1 MVNKEPDTDDQSA
14 GYYCNA
20 RIREHRV
27 PDEWDQDVGYCAN
40 RAGMRT
46 DHFDEGRCYLHGGG
60 SKTANKGNNNGETHG
75 LYSDRQNYYQH
86 RSADEQAWIDAVVK
100 SLLDDAPFAADN
112 MAKLQM
118 VRNIAI
124 DMHKQQRA
132 NNYIDEV
139 GVVHK
144 DKTVGYTDDGRPIK
158 EDQENVLNVAYDRL
172 NRTMTRQMK
181 ELGILDDP
189 ESQNAEAKQNI
200 ANELS
205 EIRKQRDN

>member
-1 MVNKEPDTDDQSA
+1 MANKTDDDDW
-14 GYYCNA
+14 YCNA
-20 RIREHRV
+20 HIREHRV
-27 PDEWDQDVGYCAN
+27 PDEWDQDEGFCAN
-40 RAGMRT
+40 KAGFRT
-46 DHFDEGRCYLHGGG
+46 DHTGDGRCYLHGGA
-60 SKTANKGNNNGETHG
+60 STNVNKGNNYRETHG
-75 LYSDRQNYYQH
+75 LYSDRQNYYKH
-86 RSADEQAWIDAVVK
+86 RSDDEQAWIDAVVE
-100 SLLDDAPFAADN
+100 SLLDDAPFDADN

-132 NNYIDEV
+132 NDYIDDV

-144 DKTVGYTDDGRPIK
+144 DKTVGYTDDGKPIK

-189 ESQNAEAKQNI
+189 DSQQAEANQNI

-205 EIRKQRDN
+205 AIREQRSDKK

>member
-1 MVNKEPDTDDQSA
+1 MPNKTTDDDW
-14 GYYCNA
+14 YCNA
-20 RIREHRV
+20 KIRDHRV
-27 PDEWDQDVGYCAN
+27 PDDWDQDIAFCAN
-40 RAGMRT
+40 KAGFRT
-46 DHFDEGRCYLHGGG
+46 NHVGDGRCYLHGG
-60 SKTANKGNNNGETHG
+60 ANKDVKKGNNYAEKHG
-75 LYSDRQNYYQH
+75 LYSNRQNYYKN
-86 RSADEQAWIDAVVK
+86 RSDTEKAWIDGVVE
-100 SLLDDAPFAADN
+100 SLLDDAPFGADN

-139 GVVHK
+139 GIVNK
-144 DKTVGYTDDGRPIK
+144 DKTVGYTDDGHPIK

-189 ESQNAEAKQNI
+189 DSQQAEANNNI
-200 ANELS
+200 AKELS
-205 EIRKQRDN
+205 ALRSERDE

>member
-1 MVNKEPDTDDQSA
+1 MPNKDPDDEW
-14 GYYCNA
+14 YCNA
-20 RIREHRV
+20 HIREHRV
-27 PDEWDQDVGYCAN
+27 PDDWDQDEGYCAN
-40 RAGMRT
+40 KAGFRT
-46 DHFDEGRCYLHGGG
+46 DHVGDGRCYLHGGA
-60 SKTANKGNNNGETHG
+60 SKTPNKGNNNAETHG
-75 LYSDRQNYYQH
+75 LYSDRQNYYKH
-86 RSADEQAWIDAVVK
+86 RSDSEKAWIDAVVE
-100 SLLDDAPFAADN
+100 SLLDDAPFDADN

-132 NNYIDEV
+132 NDYIDEV
-139 GVVHK
+139 GVVNK

-158 EDQENVLNVAYDRL
+158 EDVENVLNVAYDRL

-205 EIRKQRDN
+205 ELRKERDDS

>member
-1 MVNKEPDTDDQSA
+1 
-14 GYYCNA
+14 
-20 RIREHRV
+20 
-27 PDEWDQDVGYCAN
+27 
-40 RAGMRT
+40 
-46 DHFDEGRCYLHGGG
+46 
-60 SKTANKGNNNGETHG
+60 
-75 LYSDRQNYYQH
+75 
-86 RSADEQAWIDAVVK
+86 
-100 SLLDDAPFAADN
+100 

-132 NNYIDEV
+132 NDYIDEV
-139 GVVHK
+139 GVVNK

-181 ELGILDDP
+181 ELNLLDSPD
-189 ESQNAEAKQNI
+189 SQQAEASQNI

-205 EIRKQRDN
+205 KLREEKNE

>member
-1 MVNKEPDTDDQSA
+1 MPNKTTDDDW
-14 GYYCNA
+14 YCNA
-20 RIREHRV
+20 KIRDHRV
-27 PDEWDQDVGYCAN
+27 PDEWDQDIAYCAN
-40 RAGMRT
+40 KAGFRT
-46 DHFDEGRCYLHGGG
+46 EHTGDGRCYLHGGAG
-60 SKTANKGNNNGETHG
+60 REKRKGNNNAEKHG
-75 LYSDRQNYYQH
+75 FYADRQNYYQN
-86 RSADEQAWIDAVVK
+86 RSDQEQQWIDAVIE
-100 SLLDDAPFAADN
+100 SLLDDAPFDADN

-139 GVVHK
+139 GVVNK

-181 ELGILDDP
+181 ELGLLEDP
-189 ESQNAEAKQNI
+189 DSQQAEADKNI

-205 EIRKQRDN
+205 AIREQRSDE

>member
-1 MVNKEPDTDDQSA
+1 MPNKDPDDEW
-14 GYYCNA
+14 YCNA
-20 RIREHRV
+20 HIREHRV
-27 PDEWDQDVGYCAN
+27 PDDWDQDEGFCAN
-40 RAGMRT
+40 KAGFRT
-46 DHFDEGRCYLHGGG
+46 DHTGEGRCFLHGGA
-60 SKTANKGNNNGETHG
+60 SSTPNKGNNHAETHG
-75 LYSDRQNYYQH
+75 LYSDRQNYYKH
-86 RSADEQAWIDAVVK
+86 RSTDEQQWIDAVVA
-100 SLLDDAPFAADN
+100 SLLDDAPFDADN

-132 NNYIDEV
+132 NDYIDEV
-139 GVVHK
+139 GVVNK

-158 EDQENVLNVAYDRL
+158 EDVENVLNVAYDRL

-205 EIRKQRDN
+205 ELRKERDNS

>member
-1 MVNKEPDTDDQSA
+1 MANKSDDDEW
-14 GYYCNA
+14 YCNA
-20 RIREHRV
+20 HIREHRV
-27 PDEWDQDVGYCAN
+27 PDEWDQDEGFCAN
-40 RAGMRT
+40 KAGFRT
-46 DHFDEGRCYLHGGG
+46 DHTGDGRCYLHGGA
-60 SKTANKGNNNGETHG
+60 SKTPNKGNTNAETHG
-75 LYSDRQNYYQH
+75 LYTNRQSYYEDK
-86 RSADEQAWIDAVVK
+86 SAEQQQWMDAVVD
-100 SLLDDAPFAADN
+100 SLLDDAPFSADN

-132 NNYIDEV
+132 NDYIDEV
-139 GVVHK
+139 GVVNK

-158 EDQENVLNVAYDRL
+158 EDVENVLNVAYDRL

-189 ESQNAEAKQNI
+189 DSQNAEAQQNI

-205 EIRKQRDN
+205 EIRKQRDDN

>member
-1 MVNKEPDTDDQSA
+1 MPNKNDDDDW
-14 GYYCNA
+14 YCNA

-27 PDEWDQDVGYCAN
+27 PDDWDQDVGYCAN
-40 RAGMRT
+40 KAGFRT
-46 DHFDEGRCYLHGGG
+46 DHTGDGRCFLHGGAAR
-60 SKTANKGNNNGETHG
+60 SANEGNNHAETHG
-75 LYSDRQNYYQH
+75 MYADRQNYYQN
-86 RSADEQAWIDAVVK
+86 RSTEEQQWIDAVVE
-100 SLLDDAPFAADN
+100 SLLDDAPFDADN

-132 NNYIDEV
+132 NDYIDEV

-144 DKTVGYTDDGRPIK
+144 DKTTGYTEDGRPIK
-158 EDQENVLNVAYDRL
+158 EDIENPLNVAYDRL

-189 ESQNAEAKQNI
+189 DSQQAEAQNNI

-205 EIRKQRDN
+205 SLREEQDE

>member
-1 MVNKEPDTDDQSA
+1 MPNKDKDDDW
-14 GYYCNA
+14 YCNA

-27 PDEWDQDVGYCAN
+27 PDDWDQDVAYCAN
-40 RAGMRT
+40 KAGFRT
-46 DHFDEGRCYLHGGG
+46 DHVSEGRCYLHGGG
-60 SKTANKGNNNGETHG
+60 SKTANKGNNNAETHG

-86 RSADEQAWIDAVVK
+86 RDTAEQEWIDAVVE
-100 SLLDDAPFAADN
+100 SLLDDAPFSADN

-132 NNYIDEV
+132 NDYIDEV
-139 GVVHK
+139 GVVQK

-189 ESQNAEAKQNI
+189 ESEKAEAQQNI
-200 ANELS
+200 ASELS
-205 EIRKQRDN
+205 ALRSERDT